1 MFIKHLAALIILT
14 ILVLLG
20 NSMVHAVLE
29 FWMDLQS
36 WLANYVG
43 DVFTN
48 SGTGGWIK
56 KTLIF
61 LSVPLVVTFVPAGL
75 YWCFKRSTMP
85 HIKEIFWILWTI
97 QAVIFCL
104 NTSFFGG

>member
-1 MFIKHLAALIILT
+1 MFIKHLGVLVILT
-14 ILVLLG
+14 VIVLLG
-20 NSMVHAVLE
+20 HGFIHSVLGQ
-29 FWMDLQS
+29 WMDLQS

-56 KTLIF
+56 RTLTF

-75 YWCFKRSTMP
+75 YWCFKRSAMP
-85 HIKEIFWILWTI
+85 HIKEIFWLLWTVQTI
-97 QAVIFCL
+97 IFCL
-104 NTSFFGG
+104 NTSFFGS